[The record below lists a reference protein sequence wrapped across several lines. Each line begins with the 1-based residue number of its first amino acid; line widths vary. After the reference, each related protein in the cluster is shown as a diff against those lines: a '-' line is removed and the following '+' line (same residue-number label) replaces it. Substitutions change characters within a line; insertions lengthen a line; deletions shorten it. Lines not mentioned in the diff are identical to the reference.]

1 MGLGGG
7 RSGIIADSIV
17 KKIAAQKQ
25 NVTLAAA
32 AGIVYGIGM
41 PGVSHADNSIRGV
54 DCHTLHRHSLE
65 VVLCSKGTVHP
76 CQNSSQM
83 ERLGSRDEFME
94 QVPNESSDKGAL
106 QTDAGRV
113 TDGNH
118 ETVIGGYDLEKISG
132 EFALGKDSSVN
143 IQPSNRA
150 YRRRDQF
157 GAERFWPGLIRMDG
171 FGKVQDVSADGLSQ
185 AFDQGY
191 APFDESRIVLLQ
203 LNAAP
208 QLDIF
213 QHRVPN
219 AASLLR
225 QKRLVNQIVQFLQNP
240 RLEHI
245 TTQR

>member
-41 PGVSHADNSIRGV
+41 PGVRHADNSIRGV
-54 DCHTLHRHSLE
+54 DFHTLHRHSLE

-118 ETVIGGYDLEKISG
+118 ETVIGGCGLDRR
-132 EFALGKDSSVN
+132 KD
-143 IQPSNRA
+143 
-150 YRRRDQF
+150 RDTPAR
-157 GAERFWPGLIRMDG
+157 GAH
-171 FGKVQDVSADGLSQ
+171 AT
-185 AFDQGY
+185 
-191 APFDESRIVLLQ
+191 
-203 LNAAP
+203 N
-208 QLDIF
+208 
-213 QHRVPN
+213 
-219 AASLLR
+219 
-225 QKRLVNQIVQFLQNP
+225 
-240 RLEHI
+240 
-245 TTQR
+245 T